1 MSTVGSASTVT
12 SLFPGQVA
20 GNLGTR
26 LGFSTYSQYAS
37 QVDQEF
43 AGVFEDGMTSLYKR
57 YNGNDG
63 GLINTLKPAEGD
75 PQIVQTSTRDMIVNN
90 QSVNLGMMMHVT
102 SILFDPNI
110 YGLAAYAVMDY
121 ESDRFHFTKIIFPPA
136 MPVERPELTTVPK
149 IGYHT
154 EAMEGFI
161 RTYGLGF
168 ECSTDVLKTELGQRI
183 VATGI
188 ASVMQRIAEMRT
200 LFMLDTIFHM
210 GEVQRQKAREMADE
224 LPAVPL
230 SEAANR
236 FSRLFDGQ
244 RKDPDNFLTKIHS
257 QARMVSR
264 NRGLPEPDRI
274 LLSDRQIKFAAEET
288 RNVEFWIGGPRG
300 QQVMLTQAND
310 LPAVGAVQPFIVV
323 SMGGSNDAIGFFERL
338 NTRVAQVGSY
348 YMARPTFHTAIAPYS
363 SDQKVIGIY
372 DIRANRRRPITLEDQ
387 LKNCHIFHAHGYIPH
402 LSDYPEP
409 FQNDLPKDMR
419 QLPLYYAKFTDHL
432 HFTDHSMH
440 HIAMAGHHVPK
451 YGAGREMRHSTG
463 GVLAPVHFVGQLK
476 PNESITTDIVKMT
489 CNTILA
495 KIDERIRSESKHAF
509 TEYRSVLNSIKRST
523 FGSAESAFLV
533 AVCRAESNQ
542 FAIPDGQ
549 NIVGLYS
556 ESVMIADPSGGAPM
570 IPDNA
575 AVPPVPVGYD
585 SASGF
590 RYLASLNPDAP
601 QFAPWRAIILQ
612 LQVAVPKF
620 ENFVS
625 LMEAFF
631 CHNPFYSTMLASS
644 QWTHATISDVLF
656 ENFISQTVPAF
667 YVDTPAGNVVAGST
681 ARAGLAI
688 RNLRNILK
696 EKLTFG
702 RANAGDVPAR
712 EAAQLAPLLDSDP
725 AAFGVLAIIDLI
737 HEYVYTYGAAYISQG
752 PTAMTQANSMEG
764 KALEDALR
772 MAVHDE
778 AAMRMAFNQLYDS
791 INKALP
797 AAAQNILTKK
807 GVMDKF
813 YAILIKNIPTI
824 LDDYMRGSATEG
836 NEAPFVDVPNEVRR
850 TTFTLSYDLAVKVVN
865 YRSPSAGAYITPAR
879 PDNHHVPLL
888 RNAYDVIPKHAN
900 PSQFFL
906 YGDEVASFTPGQAG
920 NAANVLF
927 VSRHNF
933 GAHSTY
939 IPIKKTKAERM
950 MMPGYRPEA
959 DMDCDMHENYMN
971 PTDRIRFVHDVCGEI
986 KHSESM
992 QRNLEM
998 VFNKHSSDAL
1008 MQFLMLSVLTSELC
1022 FEQLQDWIGSDVALP
1037 VAFML
1042 TTPFETYYTDMTVVM
1057 KSGQET
1063 LLIVERAVS
1072 FQAGFVPT
1080 IKQMGVTAEYGI
1092 GSLENEP
1099 RNVQPFHH
1107 TMITNHLGGKT
1118 ADMLNL
1124 QDAEGALTGGD
1135 LNDAIMARHE
1145 DHTGSV
1151 MVFLVPATFKPEGKP
1166 LLLCPPVAGKMEDF
1180 EVCKY
1185 VVPEDCY
1192 DSTFPTAWIYA
1203 GLYNL
1208 KERFKS
1214 LHKHDGHPI
1223 NAKRILQES
1232 TTFFPGATDGL
1243 LSVVQRGQ
1251 GPTGHMDGI
1260 TDKDLLGYGQRYSNC
1275 LFAFSSKLLTV

>member
-1 MSTVGSASTVT
+1 MSSVGSASTVT

-26 LGFSTYSQYAS
+26 SGFSTYSQYAA

-57 YNGNDG
+57 YNGNDN
-63 GLINTLKPAEGD
+63 GLINTLKPAEGE

-102 SILFDPNI
+102 SILFDPNV

-136 MPVERPELTTVPK
+136 MPVERPELTTVPR

-168 ECSTDVLKTELGQRI
+168 ECSTDTLKTELGQRI

-188 ASVMQRIAEMRT
+188 ASLMQRIAEMRT

-210 GEVQRQKAREMADE
+210 GEVQRQKARDMSDE
-224 LPAVPL
+224 LPSVPL

-257 QARMVSR
+257 QARNVSR

-300 QQVMLTQAND
+300 QQVMLNQAND

-338 NTRVAQVGSY
+338 NTRVAQIGSY
-348 YMARPTFHTAIAPYS
+348 YMSRPTYHTAIAPYS

-372 DIRANRRRPITLEDQ
+372 DIRVNRRRPITLEQQ
-387 LKNCHIFHAHGYIPH
+387 LQNCHMFHTHGYIPH

-409 FQNDLPKDMR
+409 FQNDLPKDMK

-432 HFTDHSMH
+432 HFMDHSMH
-440 HIAMAGHHVPK
+440 HIATAGHHVSK
-451 YGAGREMRHSTG
+451 YGAGREIRHASG
-463 GVLAPVHFVGQLK
+463 GALAPIRLVGQLK
-476 PNESITTDIVKMT
+476 PNESISMDVVKMT
-489 CNTILA
+489 CNTILSQ
-495 KIDERIRSESKHAF
+495 IDERIRSEAKHAF

-523 FGSAESAFLV
+523 FGPVEADFLA
-533 AVCRAESNQ
+533 AVCGALENQ

-556 ESVMIADPSGGAPM
+556 EAFMIADPSGGAP
-570 IPDNA
+570 IVPGG
-575 AVPPVPVGYD
+575 VVIPPVPVGYD

-590 RYLASLNPDAP
+590 RYLASLNPDAFP
-601 QFAPWRAIILQ
+601 AWRQIILQ

-631 CHNPFYSTMLASS
+631 SHNPFYSTMLASS
-644 QWTHATISDVLF
+644 QWTHASISDVLF
-656 ENFISQTVPAF
+656 ENFVSQTVPAF
-667 YVDTPAGNVVAGST
+667 FVST
-681 ARAGLAI
+681 AAGTVTTGSNERADLAI

-696 EKLTFG
+696 EKVVFG
-702 RANAGDVPAR
+702 RFIAQVPR
-712 EAAQLAPLLDSDP
+712 RDAAQLTPLIDSDA
-725 AAFGVLAIIDLI
+725 AAFGTLALIDLI
-737 HEYVYTYGAAYISQG
+737 HEYLYTYGVSYGEQG
-752 PTAMTQANSMEG
+752 PTPLSQANSAEG
-764 KALEDALR
+764 KALEEALR
-772 MAVHDE
+772 SPTQDEMAV
-778 AAMRMAFNQLYDS
+778 RTAFNHLYDS
-791 INKALP
+791 INRALP
-797 AAAQNILTKK
+797 DPANQNLLTKK
-807 GVMDKF
+807 GLADKF
-813 YAILIKNIPTI
+813 YSILSKNIPTI
-824 LDDYMRGSATEG
+824 LDDYARGAATGGSEL
-836 NEAPFVDVPNEVRR
+836 PRVDATLGVTR
-850 TTFTLSYDLAVKVVN
+850 TTLTLSYDLAVKVVN
-865 YRSPSAGAYITPAR
+865 YYRGPGAGAYITPAR

-888 RNAYDVIPKHAN
+888 REAYSIIPKHAN

-906 YGDEVASFTPGQAG
+906 YGDEVASYTPGQAG
-920 NAANVLF
+920 NVANVLF
-927 VSRHNF
+927 ISRHNF
-933 GAHSTY
+933 GGHEVV
-939 IPIKKTKAERM
+939 PIKKTRAERRT
-950 MMPGYRPEA
+950 MPGYRPEA
-959 DMDCDMHENYMN
+959 DMDCDLHENYIN
-971 PTDRIRFVHDVCGEI
+971 PTDRIRFVHDVCGQI

-992 QRNLEM
+992 QANLET
-998 VFNKHSSDAL
+998 VFNKHGADAL
-1008 MQFLMLSVLTSELC
+1008 MQFLMLSVLTSELSHL
-1022 FEQLQDWIGSDVALP
+1022 QLQDWIGNNVALP
-1037 VAFML
+1037 VGFML
-1042 TTPFETYYTDMTVVM
+1042 ATPFETYYTDMTLVM

-1063 LLIVERAVS
+1063 LLIVERPVS

-1099 RNVQPFHH
+1099 LNVQPFHH
-1107 TMITNHLGGKT
+1107 TMVTNHLGGKT
-1118 ADMLNL
+1118 ADMLML
-1124 QDAEGALTGGD
+1124 EDSEGGLTGGD

-1145 DHTGSV
+1145 HTTGSV
-1151 MVFLVPATFKPEGKP
+1151 MVFLVPATFKPEGRP
-1166 LLLCPPVAGKMEDF
+1166 LLLCPPIGGHIEDF
-1180 EVCKY
+1180 EVAKY
-1185 VVPEDCY
+1185 VVPDDCY
-1192 DSTFPTAWIYA
+1192 NDTFPTAWLYS

-1208 KERFKS
+1208 KERFKG

-1232 TTFFPGATDGL
+1232 TRFFPNAMDGV
-1243 LSVVQRGQ
+1243 LSVVERGQ
-1251 GPTGHMDGI
+1251 GPSAHMDGP
-1260 TDKDLLGYGQRYSNC
+1260 TDKDPLGYAQR
-1275 LFAFSSKLLTV
+1275 LIPIGG